1 MKFDQPRIGRADR
14 LFLALKSM
22 TTQYSQ
28 SRPVQKGTSKMALKK
43 VAHLSKVESC
53 TREEE

>member
-1 MKFDQPRIGRADR
+1 M
-14 LFLALKSM
+14 FLALKSM